1 MPLTPWSPRL
11 TQAKAKRATAVAA
24 AHEKLPQEGIRLR
37 ILAGRAC
44 DLAVAVSSAPAP
56 DPAEIEARRGRY
68 EAEMGEA
75 RRLFEDGSACL
86 WYALRVGGFRGNFPE
101 SFGTSWPTSELHERQ
116 IFNTMPPHWACKEIA
131 TQQRIEALSR
141 LLTAAQ
147 VACAEAVKAPGVR
160 ADALVARMAHL
171 RRKADA
177 LLKDARER
185 CRRRE
190 NRRFDPGAWRSG
202 IGVPANGGG

>member
-44 DLAVAVSSAPAP
+44 DLAVAVSTAPAP
-56 DPAEIEARRGRY
+56 DPAEIEARRGKY

-141 LLTAAQ
+141 LLTAAGHPRIRAYPTPIIVFSSVTILQGRQ
-147 VACAEAVKAPGVR
+147 VSPTARRTVR
-160 ADALVARMAHL
+160 DRASSVRDWLPHVT
-171 RRKADA
+171 
-177 LLKDARER
+177 
-185 CRRRE
+185 
-190 NRRFDPGAWRSG
+190 N
-202 IGVPANGGG
+202 